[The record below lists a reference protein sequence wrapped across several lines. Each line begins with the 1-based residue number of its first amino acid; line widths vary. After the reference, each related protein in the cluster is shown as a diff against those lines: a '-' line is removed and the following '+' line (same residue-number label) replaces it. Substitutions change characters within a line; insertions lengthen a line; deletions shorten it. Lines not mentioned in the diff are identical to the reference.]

1 MKLQIKEFAALV
13 GVSVRTLHYYDEI
26 GLLAPA
32 SVDAQSGYRYYD
44 DASLARMQEILFYR
58 ELDFPLKEIA
68 ALLASP
74 NYDKAQALAAQKELL
89 ILKRDRLDRLITAID
104 SAEKGVID
112 MNAFDN
118 SAFEAKRDAYAAE
131 AKERWGASD
140 AWQEHEMKTKNYSSE
155 KWQTLS
161 AEMDTIFADFA
172 AAMTQGLAPESN
184 DAQALAKRKSTISRC
199 VSGSVRTSSRSAAR
213 DCASAKFASSQT
225 GSGAFSS
232 GTSSRERR
240 RAISM
245 QVWRAI

>member
-44 DASLARMQEILFYR
+44 DTSLARMQEILFYR

-74 NYDKAQALAAQKELL
+74 NYDKTQALAAQKELL
-89 ILKRDRLDRLITAID
+89 ILKRDRLNRLIAAID

-118 SAFEAKRDAYAAE
+118 SAFENKRAAYAAE
-131 AKERWGASD
+131 AKERWGQSD
-140 AWQEHEMKTKNYSSE
+140 AWREYEMKTDSYSRE
-155 KWQTLS
+155 TWQALGS
-161 AEMDTIFADFA
+161 AMDEIFAAFA
-172 AAMTQGLAPESN
+172 AAMTHGLAPESD
-184 DAQALAKRKSTISRC
+184 DAQALAKRLQDHISANYYTCTNEILAGLGQMYTVDARFRASIDRHAAGTAAY
-199 VSGSVRTSSRSAAR
+199 VS
-213 DCASAKFASSQT
+213 K
-225 GSGAFSS
+225 
-232 GTSSRERR
+232 
-240 RAISM
+240 AITHYC
-245 QVWRAI
+245 R

>member
-1 MKLQIKEFAALV
+1 MKLQIKEFATLV

-89 ILKRDRLDRLITAID
+89 ILKRDRLDQLIAAID

-172 AAMTQGLAPESN
+172 AAMTRNLTTLKRSPNACRITSAQIITPARTRSSPALARCTPPTRASAPASTATPLAP
-184 DAQALAKRKSTISRC
+184 LIL
-199 VSGSVRTSSRSAAR
+199 
-213 DCASAKFASSQT
+213 
-225 GSGAFSS
+225 
-232 GTSSRERR
+232 
-240 RAISM
+240 
-245 QVWRAI
+245 

>member
-74 NYDKAQALAAQKELL
+74 NYDKTQALAAQKELL
-89 ILKRDRLDRLITAID
+89 ILKRDRLDQLIAAID

-118 SAFEAKRDAYAAE
+118 SALNQARHLRSRSKGTL
-131 AKERWGASD
+131 GASD
-140 AWQEHEMKTKNYSSE
+140 AWQEHEMKTKNYAGE
-155 KWQTLS
+155 KWQTLGT
-161 AEMDTIFADFA
+161 EMAGIFADFA
-172 AAMTQGLAPESN
+172 AAMRLGLRQNLTTP
-184 DAQALAKRKSTISRC
+184 KRS
-199 VSGSVRTSSRSAAR
+199 
-213 DCASAKFASSQT
+213 
-225 GSGAFSS
+225 
-232 GTSSRERR
+232 
-240 RAISM
+240 
-245 QVWRAI
+245 

>member
-1 MKLQIKEFAALV
+1 MKRQIKDFAALV

-32 SVDAQSGYRYYD
+32 AVDAQSGYRYYD

-74 NYDKAQALAAQKELL
+74 NYDKTQALAAQKALL
-89 ILKRDRLDRLITAID
+89 ILKRDRLDRLIAAID

-140 AWQEHEMKTKNYSSE
+140 AWQAHEMKTQNYSKE

-161 AEMDTIFADFA
+161 AEMDNIFADLA
-172 AAMTQGLAPESN
+172 AAMTRGLPPGSN
-184 DAQALAKRKSTISRC
+184 DAQSLAKRLQDHISANYYTCTNEILAGLGQMYTADARFRASIDRHAAGTADY
-199 VSGSVRTSSRSAAR
+199 VSEVIAYYCR
-213 DCASAKFASSQT
+213 
-225 GSGAFSS
+225 
-232 GTSSRERR
+232 
-240 RAISM
+240 
-245 QVWRAI
+245 

>member
-74 NYDKAQALAAQKELL
+74 NYDKTQALAAQKELL
-89 ILKRDRLDRLITAID
+89 ILKRNRLDRLIAAID

-131 AKERWGASD
+131 AKERCASD

-161 AEMDTIFADFA
+161 AEMAGIFADFA
-172 AAMTQGLAPESN
+172 AAMTQGLAPESD
-184 DAQALAKRKSTISRC
+184 DAQALAKRLQDHISANYYTC
-199 VSGSVRTSSRSAAR
+199 TSEILAGLGQMYTADTRFRASIDRHAAGTADFVSAAIAHYCR
-213 DCASAKFASSQT
+213 
-225 GSGAFSS
+225 
-232 GTSSRERR
+232 
-240 RAISM
+240 
-245 QVWRAI
+245 

>member
-32 SVDAQSGYRYYD
+32 SVDTQSGYRYYD

-74 NYDKAQALAAQKELL
+74 NYDKTQALAAQKELL
-89 ILKRDRLDRLITAID
+89 ILKRNRLDRLIAAID

-131 AKERWGASD
+131 AKERWSASD
-140 AWQEHEMKTKNYSSE
+140 AWQEHEMKTKNYTGE

-161 AEMDTIFADFA
+161 AEMAGIFADFA

-184 DAQALAKRKSTISRC
+184 DAQALVKRLQDHISANYYTCTNEILAGLGQMYTADARFRASIDRHTVGTADY
-199 VSGSVRTSSRSAAR
+199 VS
-213 DCASAKFASSQT
+213 K
-225 GSGAFSS
+225 
-232 GTSSRERR
+232 
-240 RAISM
+240 AITHYC
-245 QVWRAI
+245 R

>member
-32 SVDAQSGYRYYD
+32 SVDTQSGYRYYD

-74 NYDKAQALAAQKELL
+74 NYDKTQALAAQKELL
-89 ILKRDRLDRLITAID
+89 ILKRDRLDQLIAAID

-131 AKERWGASD
+131 AKGRWGASA
-140 AWQEHEMKTKNYSSE
+140 AWQEHEMKTKNYTGE

-161 AEMDTIFADFA
+161 AEMAGIFADFA
-172 AAMTQGLAPESN
+172 AAMTQGLAPESDN
-184 DAQALAKRKSTISRC
+184 AQALVKRLQDHISANYYTC
-199 VSGSVRTSSRSAAR
+199 TNAILASLGEMYSADAR
-213 DCASAKFASSQT
+213 FRAGIDRHAPGTASYASQAIADYCRNFA
-225 GSGAFSS
+225 
-232 GTSSRERR
+232 
-240 RAISM
+240 
-245 QVWRAI
+245 

>member
-1 MKLQIKEFAALV
+1 MRLQIKEFAALV

-44 DASLARMQEILFYR
+44 DASLARMQEILF
-58 ELDFPLKEIA
+58 
-68 ALLASP
+68 
-74 NYDKAQALAAQKELL
+74 
-89 ILKRDRLDRLITAID
+89 LKRNRLDRLIAAID

-184 DAQALAKRKSTISRC
+184 DAQALAKRLQDHISANYYTCTNEILAGLGQMYTADARFRASIDRHAIGNADY
-199 VSGSVRTSSRSAAR
+199 VS
-213 DCASAKFASSQT
+213 K
-225 GSGAFSS
+225 
-232 GTSSRERR
+232 
-240 RAISM
+240 AITHYC
-245 QVWRAI
+245 R

>member
-32 SVDAQSGYRYYD
+32 SVDTQSGYRYYD

-74 NYDKAQALAAQKELL
+74 NYDKTQALAAQKELL
-89 ILKRDRLDRLITAID
+89 ILKRDRLDQLIAAID

-131 AKERWGASD
+131 AKGRWGASA
-140 AWQEHEMKTKNYSSE
+140 AWQEHEMKTKNYTGE

-161 AEMDTIFADFA
+161 AEMAGIFADFA
-172 AAMTQGLAPESN
+172 AAMTQGLEPESDN
-184 DAQALAKRKSTISRC
+184 AQALVKRLQDHISANYYTCTNEILAGLGQMYTADARFRASIDRHTVGTADY
-199 VSGSVRTSSRSAAR
+199 VS
-213 DCASAKFASSQT
+213 K
-225 GSGAFSS
+225 
-232 GTSSRERR
+232 
-240 RAISM
+240 AITHYC
-245 QVWRAI
+245 R

>member
-32 SVDAQSGYRYYD
+32 SVDTQSGYRYYD

-74 NYDKAQALAAQKELL
+74 NYDKTQALAAQKELL
-89 ILKRDRLDRLITAID
+89 ILKRNRLDRLIAAID

-131 AKERWGASD
+131 AKERWSASD
-140 AWQEHEMKTKNYSSE
+140 AWQEHEMKTKNYTGE

-161 AEMDTIFADFA
+161 AEMAGIFADFA
-172 AAMTQGLAPESN
+172 AAMTQGLAPESDN
-184 DAQALAKRKSTISRC
+184 AQALVKRLQDHISANYYTCTNEILAGLGQMYTADARFRASIDRHTVGTADY
-199 VSGSVRTSSRSAAR
+199 VS
-213 DCASAKFASSQT
+213 K
-225 GSGAFSS
+225 
-232 GTSSRERR
+232 
-240 RAISM
+240 AITHYC
-245 QVWRAI
+245 R

>member
-32 SVDAQSGYRYYD
+32 SVDTQSGYRYYD

-74 NYDKAQALAAQKELL
+74 NYDKTQALAAQKELL

-131 AKERWGASD
+131 AKGRWGASA
-140 AWQEHEMKTKNYSSE
+140 AWQEHEMKTKNYTGE

-161 AEMDTIFADFA
+161 AEMAGIFADFA
-172 AAMTQGLAPESN
+172 AAMTQGLAPESDN
-184 DAQALAKRKSTISRC
+184 AQALVKRLQDHISANYYTCTNEILAGLGQMYTADARFRASIDRHTVGTADY
-199 VSGSVRTSSRSAAR
+199 VS
-213 DCASAKFASSQT
+213 K
-225 GSGAFSS
+225 
-232 GTSSRERR
+232 
-240 RAISM
+240 AITHYC
-245 QVWRAI
+245 R

>member
-1 MKLQIKEFAALV
+1 MKLQIKEFATLV

-32 SVDAQSGYRYYD
+32 SVDTQSGYRYYD

-74 NYDKAQALAAQKELL
+74 NYDKTQALAAQKELL
-89 ILKRDRLDRLITAID
+89 ILKRNRLDRLIAAID

-131 AKERWGASD
+131 AKGRWGASA
-140 AWQEHEMKTKNYSSE
+140 AWQEHEMKTKNYTGE

-161 AEMDTIFADFA
+161 AEMAGIFADFA
-172 AAMTQGLAPESN
+172 AAMTQGLAPESDN
-184 DAQALAKRKSTISRC
+184 AQALVKRLQDHISANYYTCTNEILAGLGQMYTADARFRASIDRHTVGTADY
-199 VSGSVRTSSRSAAR
+199 VS
-213 DCASAKFASSQT
+213 K
-225 GSGAFSS
+225 
-232 GTSSRERR
+232 
-240 RAISM
+240 AITHYC
-245 QVWRAI
+245 R

>member
-58 ELDFPLKEIA
+58 ELNFSLKQIA
-68 ALLASP
+68 AILASP

-89 ILKRDRLDRLITAID
+89 ILKRDRLDQLIAAID

-131 AKERWGASD
+131 AKERWVQSD
-140 AWQEHEMKTKNYSSE
+140 AWKEYEMKTDSYSKE
-155 KWQTLS
+155 TWQALGS
-161 AEMDTIFADFA
+161 AMDEIFAAFA
-172 AAMTQGLAPESN
+172 AAMTQGHAPESEAAQTLVKRLQDHISAN
-184 DAQALAKRKSTISRC
+184 YYTCTNAILASLGEMYSADARFRAGIDRHAPGTASYASQAIADYCRN
-199 VSGSVRTSSRSAAR
+199 
-213 DCASAKFASSQT
+213 FA
-225 GSGAFSS
+225 
-232 GTSSRERR
+232 
-240 RAISM
+240 
-245 QVWRAI
+245 

>member
-32 SVDAQSGYRYYD
+32 SVDTQSGYRYYD

-89 ILKRDRLDRLITAID
+89 ILKRDRLDQLIAAID

-131 AKERWGASD
+131 AKERWGASA
-140 AWQEHEMKTKNYSSE
+140 AWQEHEMKTKNYTGE

-172 AAMTQGLAPESN
+172 AAMTQGLVPESDN
-184 DAQALAKRKSTISRC
+184 AQALAKRLQDHISANYYTCTNEILAGLGQMYTADARFRASIDRHAIGNADY
-199 VSGSVRTSSRSAAR
+199 VS
-213 DCASAKFASSQT
+213 K
-225 GSGAFSS
+225 
-232 GTSSRERR
+232 
-240 RAISM
+240 AITHYC
-245 QVWRAI
+245 R

>member
-13 GVSVRTLHYYDEI
+13 SVSVRTLHYYDEI

-74 NYDKAQALAAQKELL
+74 NYDKTQALAAQKELL
-89 ILKRDRLDRLITAID
+89 ILKRDRLDQLIAAID

-118 SAFEAKRDAYAAE
+118 SAFEAKRDTYAAE

-140 AWQEHEMKTKNYSSE
+140 AWQEHEMKTKNYAGE
-155 KWQTLS
+155 KWQTLGT
-161 AEMDTIFADFA
+161 EMAGIFADFA
-172 AAMTQGLAPESN
+172 AAMRLGLAPESD
-184 DAQALAKRKSTISRC
+184 DAQALVKRLQDHISANYYTCTNEILTGLGQMYTTDARFRASIDRHAAGTADF
-199 VSGSVRTSSRSAAR
+199 VSAAIAHYCR
-213 DCASAKFASSQT
+213 
-225 GSGAFSS
+225 
-232 GTSSRERR
+232 
-240 RAISM
+240 
-245 QVWRAI
+245 

>member
-58 ELDFPLKEIA
+58 ELNFSLKQIA
-68 ALLASP
+68 AILASP

-89 ILKRDRLDRLITAID
+89 ILKRDRLDQLIAAID

-131 AKERWGASD
+131 AKERWVQSD
-140 AWQEHEMKTKNYSSE
+140 AWKEYEMKTDSYSKE
-155 KWQTLS
+155 TWQALGS
-161 AEMDTIFADFA
+161 AMDEIFAAFA
-172 AAMTQGLAPESN
+172 AAMTRGLAPESD
-184 DAQALAKRKSTISRC
+184 DAQALAKRLQDHISANYYTC
-199 VSGSVRTSSRSAAR
+199 TSEILAGLGQMYTADTRFRASIDRHAAGTADFVSAAIAHYCR
-213 DCASAKFASSQT
+213 
-225 GSGAFSS
+225 
-232 GTSSRERR
+232 
-240 RAISM
+240 
-245 QVWRAI
+245 

>member
-32 SVDAQSGYRYYD
+32 SVDTQSGYRYYD

-74 NYDKAQALAAQKELL
+74 NYDKTQALAAQKELL
-89 ILKRDRLDRLITAID
+89 ILKRDRLDQLIAAID

-131 AKERWGASD
+131 AKGRWGASA
-140 AWQEHEMKTKNYSSE
+140 AWQEHEMKTKNYTGE

-161 AEMDTIFADFA
+161 AEMAGIFADFA
-172 AAMTQGLAPESN
+172 AAMTQGLAPESDN
-184 DAQALAKRKSTISRC
+184 AQALVKRLQDHISANYYTCTNEILAGLGQMYTADARFRASIDRHTVGTADY
-199 VSGSVRTSSRSAAR
+199 VS
-213 DCASAKFASSQT
+213 K
-225 GSGAFSS
+225 
-232 GTSSRERR
+232 
-240 RAISM
+240 AITHYC
-245 QVWRAI
+245 R

>member
-74 NYDKAQALAAQKELL
+74 NYDKTQALAAQKELL
-89 ILKRDRLDRLITAID
+89 ILKRDRLNRLIAAID

-131 AKERWGASD
+131 AKERWGASG
-140 AWQEHEMKTKNYSSE
+140 AWQEHEMKTKDYSSE

-161 AEMDTIFADFA
+161 AEMAGIFADFA

-184 DAQALAKRKSTISRC
+184 DAQALAKRLQDHISANYYTC
-199 VSGSVRTSSRSAAR
+199 TNEILAYLGQMYTTDVRFRASLDRHAAGTADFVSAAIAHYCR
-213 DCASAKFASSQT
+213 
-225 GSGAFSS
+225 
-232 GTSSRERR
+232 
-240 RAISM
+240 
-245 QVWRAI
+245 

>member
-32 SVDAQSGYRYYD
+32 SVDTQSGYRYYD

-89 ILKRDRLDRLITAID
+89 ILKRNRLDRLITAID

-140 AWQEHEMKTKNYSSE
+140 AWQEHKMKTKNYSSE

-184 DAQALAKRKSTISRC
+184 DAQALAKRLQDHISANYYIC
-199 VSGSVRTSSRSAAR
+199 TSEILAGLGQMYTADARFRASIDRHAAGTADFVSAAIAHYCR
-213 DCASAKFASSQT
+213 
-225 GSGAFSS
+225 
-232 GTSSRERR
+232 
-240 RAISM
+240 
-245 QVWRAI
+245 

>member
-32 SVDAQSGYRYYD
+32 SVDTQSGYRYYD

-74 NYDKAQALAAQKELL
+74 NYDKTQALAAQKELL
-89 ILKRDRLDRLITAID
+89 ILKRDRLDRLIAAID
-104 SAEKGVID
+104 NAEKGVID

-131 AKERWGASD
+131 AKGRWGASA
-140 AWQEHEMKTKNYSSE
+140 AWQEHEMKTKNYTGE

-161 AEMDTIFADFA
+161 AEMAGIFADFA
-172 AAMTQGLAPESN
+172 AAMTQGLAPESDN
-184 DAQALAKRKSTISRC
+184 AQALVKRLQDHISANYYTCTNEILAGLGQMYTADARFRASIDRHTVGTADY
-199 VSGSVRTSSRSAAR
+199 VS
-213 DCASAKFASSQT
+213 K
-225 GSGAFSS
+225 
-232 GTSSRERR
+232 
-240 RAISM
+240 AITHYC
-245 QVWRAI
+245 R

>member
-32 SVDAQSGYRYYD
+32 CVDAQSGYRYYD

-161 AEMDTIFADFA
+161 A
-172 AAMTQGLAPESN
+172 
-184 DAQALAKRKSTISRC
+184 RKTPA
-199 VSGSVRTSSRSAAR
+199 GSHQRKLLHLHER
-213 DCASAKFASSQT
+213 DP
-225 GSGAFSS
+225 
-232 GTSSRERR
+232 RRPWPDVHRR
-240 RAISM
+240 RALPRQHRPPRRWHRCLRQQSNYPLLPLM
-245 QVWRAI
+245 PFP

>member
-32 SVDAQSGYRYYD
+32 SVDTQSGYRYYD

-74 NYDKAQALAAQKELL
+74 NYDKTQALAAQKELL
-89 ILKRDRLDRLITAID
+89 ILKRDRLDQLIAAID

-131 AKERWGASD
+131 AKGRWGASA
-140 AWQEHEMKTKNYSSE
+140 AWQEHEMKTKNYTGE

-161 AEMDTIFADFA
+161 AEMAGIFADFA
-172 AAMTQGLAPESN
+172 AAMTQRLAPESDN
-184 DAQALAKRKSTISRC
+184 AQALVKRLQDHISANYYTCTNEILAGLGQMYTADARFRASIDRHTVGTADY
-199 VSGSVRTSSRSAAR
+199 VS
-213 DCASAKFASSQT
+213 K
-225 GSGAFSS
+225 
-232 GTSSRERR
+232 
-240 RAISM
+240 AITHYC
-245 QVWRAI
+245 R

>member
-32 SVDAQSGYRYYD
+32 SADAQSGYRYYD

-68 ALLASP
+68 ALLDSP
-74 NYDKAQALAAQKELL
+74 NYDKTQALAAQKELL
-89 ILKRDRLDRLITAID
+89 ILKRDRLDQLIAAID

-131 AKERWGASD
+131 AKGRWGASA
-140 AWQEHEMKTKNYSSE
+140 AWQEHEMKTKNYTGE

-161 AEMDTIFADFA
+161 AEMAGIFADFAA
-172 AAMTQGLAPESN
+172 AAMTQGLAPESDN
-184 DAQALAKRKSTISRC
+184 AQALVKRLQDHISANYYTCTNEILAGLGQMYTADARFRASIDRHTVGTADY
-199 VSGSVRTSSRSAAR
+199 VS
-213 DCASAKFASSQT
+213 K
-225 GSGAFSS
+225 
-232 GTSSRERR
+232 
-240 RAISM
+240 AITHYC
-245 QVWRAI
+245 R